1 MTNTNKFSILPLFP
15 TTLGA
20 VTVSEDFSNLEKVK
34 DFAYTDITSDE
45 SFNSFK
51 TEDNQLL
58 SKFPKEKEILLSYF
72 NNFKNDI
79 LALKDN
85 EFAISSSWATR
96 VEQNGFCQSHDHKN
110 SYYSGV
116 LYLDSVSSG
125 GEILFQNP
133 VPTGSFL
140 LNPVEWNTFNF
151 ETYHLT
157 PEKNLLLL
165 FPSYL
170 KHRINKYLGTEAR
183 YSIAF
188 NIVPIGKFGR
198 GDSIVNYQL
207 IE

>member
-1 MTNTNKFSILPLFP
+1 MSNKNNFSILPLFP

-20 VTVSEDFSNLEKVK
+20 VTISEDLSKLDKVK
-34 DFAYTDITSDE
+34 EFEYTDITSDE
-45 SFNSFK
+45 SVNSFK
-51 TEDNQLL
+51 TEDNQIL
-58 SKFPKEKEILLSYF
+58 SNFPKEKEILLSYF
-72 NNFKNDI
+72 SNFKNDI
-79 LALKDN
+79 LALNDN

-96 VEQNGFCQSHDHKN
+96 VEQNGFCQLHDHKN

-116 LYLDSVSSG
+116 LYLDDIESG
-125 GEILFQNP
+125 GDILFQNP
-133 VPTGSFL
+133 INTGSFL

-151 ETYHLT
+151 ETYQLT
-157 PEKNLLLL
+157 AKKNLLLL

-170 KHRINKYLGTEAR
+170 KHRINKYLGTDSR

-207 IE
+207 IK

>member
-1 MTNTNKFSILPLFP
+1 MTNKFSILPLFP

-20 VTVSEDFSNLEKVK
+20 VTVSEDLSNLEKVK
-34 DFAYTDITSDE
+34 DFVYTDITSDE

-58 SKFPKEKEILLSYF
+58 LNFPKEKEILLSYF
-72 NNFKNDI
+72 NNFKNDV

-96 VEQNGFCQSHDHKN
+96 VEPNGFCQSHDHKN

-116 LYLDSVSSG
+116 LYLDSVSAG

-140 LNPVEWNTFNF
+140 LNPVEWNSFNF
-151 ETYHLT
+151 ETYQLT
-157 PEKNLLLL
+157 AKKNLLLL

-170 KHRINKYLGTEAR
+170 KHRINKYLGTESR

>member
-1 MTNTNKFSILPLFP
+1 MSNTNKFSILPLFP
-15 TTLGA
+15 STLGA
-20 VTVSEDFSNLEKVK
+20 VTISEDISNLEKIK
-34 DFAYTDITSDE
+34 DFRYTDITSDE
-45 SFNSFK
+45 SINSFK

-58 SKFPKEKEILLSYF
+58 SNFPKEKEILLTYF

-79 LALKDN
+79 LALNDN

-96 VEQNGFCQSHDHKN
+96 VEQNGFCQLHDHKN
-110 SYYSGV
+110 SFYSGV
-116 LYLDSVSSG
+116 LYLDSVSTG

-133 VPTGSFL
+133 ITTGSFL

-151 ETYHLT
+151 ETYQLI
-157 PEKNLLLL
+157 PQRNLLLL

-170 KHRINKYLGTEAR
+170 KHRINKYLGTEVR

-207 IE
+207 GN

>member
-1 MTNTNKFSILPLFP
+1 MSNKNNFSVLPLFP

-20 VTVSEDFSNLEKVK
+20 VTISEDFSNLEKIK
-34 DFAYTDITSDE
+34 EFAYTDITSDE

-51 TEDNQLL
+51 SEDNQLL
-58 SKFPKEKEILLSYF
+58 SKFPNEKEILLSYF

-79 LALKDN
+79 LALNDN

-96 VEQNGFCQSHDHKN
+96 VEKNGFCQLHDHKN
-110 SYYSGV
+110 SFYSGV
-116 LYLDSVSSG
+116 LYLDSVTAG
-125 GEILFQNP
+125 GDILFQNP
-133 VPTGSFL
+133 ITTGSFL

-151 ETYHLT
+151 ETYQLR
-157 PEKNLLLL
+157 PEKNLLIL